1 MATAPVVIPRP
12 DPMTVAV
19 PVWGAV
25 VGVTGAVL
33 SFLSPADVSAAI
45 PRWGVLGFFVGLLI
59 ASGATLATMWA
70 STGRGV
76 RRNILAWSALGS
88 LCFTYSGWALQAFGL
103 RAYFVVSLLSMIC
116 AASFVQARRLNAAI
130 SSRTEE

>member
-1 MATAPVVIPRP
+1 MTTAPVVIPRP
-12 DPMTVAV
+12 DPLTVAV

-25 VGVTGAVL
+25 VGAMGAVL

-45 PRWGVLGFFVGLLI
+45 PRWGVLGFFIGLTL

-70 STGRGV
+70 HNGKGI
-76 RRNILAWSALGS
+76 RRNIRAWTSLGS
-88 LCFTYSGWALQAFGL
+88 LCLTYSGWALQAFGL

-116 AASFVQARRLNAAI
+116 VASFVQARRLNAAL